1 MIWYEIVT
9 EWLMCYMII
18 GAIVMMI
25 CIAFYGIDS
34 IWDEKDSKMKRV
46 FEFIV
51 YSSLWLVIVYMWV
64 RDAIE
69 FVHNWMKGGE
79 DE

>member
-1 MIWYEIVT
+1 MNWYEIASVY
-9 EWLMCYMII
+9 LMWYMIV
-18 GAIVMMI
+18 GAIVVMI

-34 IWDEKDSKMKRV
+34 IWDEKDSKMKMV
-46 FEFIV
+46 FEFIA
-51 YSSLWLVIVYMWV
+51 YSALWFVIAYIWV

-69 FVHNWMKGGE
+69 FVHNWMKGGD